1 MLIASKKKTKKDFP
15 RVKDAGDVKMI
26 KWHIMMVFIV
36 QCAGNVLVIWCRMG
50 IGPIVRNVQV
60 SKFLQKMVKGA
71 GNVQVSKFLQKMV
84 KGAGNVQVVMFLLK
98 IKEHAGN
105 VLEVIFLQ
113 KMVEHAGNV
122 QQVMF
127 LLAMGKHAGNVQIIR
142 LQIQN
147 GHPNVNHVQAVI
159 FLQVIV

>member
-1 MLIASKKKTKKDFP
+1 MLIASKKRTKKDFP
-15 RVKDAGDVKMI
+15 RVKIAGDVKMI

-36 QCAGNVLVIWCRMG
+36 RCAGNVLVIWCRMG
-50 IGPIVRNVQV
+50 IGPIVR
-60 SKFLQKMVKGA
+60 
-71 GNVQVSKFLQKMV
+71 NVQVSKFLQKMV

-147 GHPNVNHVQAVI
+147 GHLNVNHVQAVI

>member
-1 MLIASKKKTKKDFP
+1 MLIASKKRTKKDFP
-15 RVKDAGDVKMI
+15 RVKIAGDVKMI

-36 QCAGNVLVIWCRMG
+36 RCAGNVLAIWCRMG

-71 GNVQVSKFLQKMV
+71 GNVQV
-84 KGAGNVQVVMFLLK
+84 VMFLLK
-98 IKEHAGN
+98 IKEHARN

-147 GHPNVNHVQAVI
+147 GHLNVNHVQAVI

>member
-15 RVKDAGDVKMI
+15 RVKIAGDVKMI

-36 QCAGNVLVIWCRMG
+36 RCAGNVLVIWCRMG
-50 IGPIVRNVQV
+50 MGPIVR
-60 SKFLQKMVKGA
+60 
-71 GNVQVSKFLQKMV
+71 NVQVSKFLQKMV